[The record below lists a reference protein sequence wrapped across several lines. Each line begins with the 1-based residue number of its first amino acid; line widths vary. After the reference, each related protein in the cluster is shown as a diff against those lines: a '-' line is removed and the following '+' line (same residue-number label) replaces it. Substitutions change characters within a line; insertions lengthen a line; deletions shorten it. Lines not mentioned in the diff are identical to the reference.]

1 MDFSVFKNKY
11 IIEGNLVVL
20 NGLHIGARIEKNDSD
35 SPFVEYGDG
44 EYYIPG
50 SSFRGY
56 MSTKLERLLQKENGF
71 NFIDKATGEPL
82 NMGDVKLIFGYTD
95 LSNEKDKDIVKKIK
109 KFMGATDEDEKNK
122 AFDSMAGRIHIGDM
136 PLLEETYSITRDGIR
151 IDRETGTTVKG
162 GKFDYDI
169 LPAGTKF
176 KMYIEVENIE
186 PYQLDL
192 IFLAL
197 RDIWE
202 GDLFGGMLSRG
213 IGKCKLENMRMK
225 VIDNSNMKE
234 YFFFG
239 ENKIKFQDIKQFPEI
254 KNIDLK

>member
-1 MDFSVFKNKY
+1 MDFSIFKNKY

-20 NGLHIGARIEKNDSD
+20 NGLHIGAGMEKNDSD

-56 MSTKLERLLQKENGF
+56 MSTKMERLL
-71 NFIDKATGEPL
+71 DKRNSFQFTDKNSGEGL
-82 NMGDVKLIFGYTD
+82 NMGDVKLIFGYTN
-95 LSNEKDKDIVKKIK
+95 LSQEKDKEVIARVR
-109 KFMGATDEDEKNK
+109 EKLGES
-122 AFDSMAGRIHIGDM
+122 ADSLAGRIHIGDM
-136 PLLEETYSITRDGIR
+136 PILEATDTFTRDGIK

-169 LPAGTKF
+169 IPAGTKF
-176 KMYIEVENIE
+176 KMSIEIENIE

-192 IFLAL
+192 VFLAL
-197 RDIWE
+197 KDIWD

-213 IGKCKLENMRMK
+213 IGKCKLEDVK
-225 VIDNSNMKE
+225 IKSIGGSNLKD
-234 YFFFG
+234 YFFKG
-239 ENKIKFQDIKQFPEI
+239 EGSIQFKDLKEFPEI
-254 KNIDLK
+254 KNIDIK